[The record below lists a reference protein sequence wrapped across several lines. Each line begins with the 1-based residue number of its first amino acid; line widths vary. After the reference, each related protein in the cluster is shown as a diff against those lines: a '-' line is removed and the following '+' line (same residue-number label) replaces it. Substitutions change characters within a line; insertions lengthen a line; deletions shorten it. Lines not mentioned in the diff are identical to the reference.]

1 MVFHSLMQDWGELML
16 LSYSLTQS
24 FMCRPSECLFGYNRQ
39 ASDTRLS
46 LRLQQTGILDKR
58 PLAGM

>member
-1 MVFHSLMQDWGELML
+1 MMQDWGELML

-39 ASDTRLS
+39 ALKIQGCLFGYNR
-46 LRLQQTGILDKR
+46 Q
-58 PLAGM
+58 AF

>member
-39 ASDTRLS
+39 ASGTRY
-46 LRLQQTGILDKR
+46 QKENTQYFKT
-58 PLAGM
+58 